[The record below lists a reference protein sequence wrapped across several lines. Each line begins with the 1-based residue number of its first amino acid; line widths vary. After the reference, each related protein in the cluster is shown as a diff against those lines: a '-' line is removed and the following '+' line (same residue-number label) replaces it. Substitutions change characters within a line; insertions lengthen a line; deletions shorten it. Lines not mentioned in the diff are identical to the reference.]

1 RSIVVDY
8 IKHRVAKEG
17 FQWENDGR
25 QSSVTP
31 NVVQAAMRN
40 LGDEFEERF
49 RNRFNDLIEQLNI
62 TDNNA
67 YDTFKIIVDETFS
80 DGVNWGRIVALLGFA
95 GCFVVY
101 CFVHNKSHLA
111 DNVVEWVTL
120 YIDTNLQEW
129 LTSNDKWQGLVEFYS
144 RRTESQRDWASFK
157 TLIKW
162 SVAGLGAITLVA
174 FLAHKKI
181 IKFNI
186 SVLS

>member
-1 RSIVVDY
+1 TRSIVVDY
-8 IKHRVAKEG
+8 IKHRVSKEG

-31 NVVQAAMRN
+31 NVVLAAMRS

-62 TDNNA
+62 TNNNA

-111 DNVVEWVTL
+111 DNVVEWVTS

-162 SVAGLGAITLVA
+162 SVAGLGAITLGA
-174 FLAHKKI
+174 FLAHKNHK
-181 IKFNI
+181 
-186 SVLS
+186 L

>member
-1 RSIVVDY
+1 MVFLKTEVLSSSELSENMESYNTRSIVMDY

-31 NVVQAAMRN
+31 NVVQAAMRS

-111 DNVVEWVTL
+111 DNVVEWVTS

-129 LTSNDKWQGLVEFYS
+129 LTSNDKWVRIVS
-144 RRTESQRDWASFK
+144 
-157 TLIKW
+157 IC
-162 SVAGLGAITLVA
+162 I
-174 FLAHKKI
+174 HHN
-181 IKFNI
+181 IKFI
-186 SVLS
+186 SPVKKNLNQYIDLF